1 MENKKYINKNGNVI
15 VIEKDMRGFSPMYEN
30 HTFLRYFTWEENTP
44 SLQEPYIYEAAS
56 SEWFEAESLLEWFE
70 NVTHHQYKF
79 DELAKE
85 AIEKGISADSL
96 EFYEILCK
104 KLSESKIFAL
114 PIMKVK
120 NAVYPYVIATSPCTL
135 EGDMV
140 GIAWEEK
147 EAISERL
154 GVEIASLPSNT
165 KEILEKV
172 ALDLKLQNLYLNEE
186 VYQFTLYK
194 DDSLKEELMNIGDF
208 INYDSDEELFDAIL
222 SYVSNK
228 VDDLEFERIFEPAEV
243 DKEYIEKYINNDGE
257 TLLLVSD
264 DDPMNPMEDWDA
276 LMNYYTW
283 ESRYIP
289 MQEGAKD
296 FSTMAEWYDSIMG
309 EGAFD
314 RQMKKSKENERSSI
328 GFVYDLCANL
338 DKKGIYAL
346 PILKYEHGLVNY
358 YIGDSIDRWDGSIVG
373 FAWKEKKA
381 LCEEYSSKKL
391 TPKIK
396 EIINSNIE
404 GELKAYTN
412 FANGEAYGFEL
423 YSREDGDDPI
433 DSCYGFI
440 GYDSTDE
447 LFKDVLANISSSH
460 KDFFKVD

>member
-1 MENKKYINKNGNVI
+1 MKTKKYVNKNGNVI
-15 VIEKDMRGFSPMYEN
+15 VIKQDATGFSPMYEN
-30 HTFLRYFTWEENTP
+30 QTTLNYFTWEKDIS
-44 SLQEPYIYEAAS
+44 SLQETYVDTLP
-56 SEWFEAESLLEWFE
+56 EWFE
-70 NVTHHQYKF
+70 NATQYQYKF
-79 DELAKE
+79 DKLAKE
-85 AIEKGISADSL
+85 AIENGISTDRL

-120 NAVYPYVIATSPCTL
+120 NAVYPYVIATSPSTL
-135 EGDMV
+135 EGNMV
-140 GIAWEEK
+140 GIAWETEDFL
-147 EAISERL
+147 AQFGL
-154 GVEIASLPSNT
+154 LSNK
-165 KEILEKV
+165 KEILKKV
-172 ALDLKLQNLYLNEE
+172 ALDLKLQNLYLNGE

-194 DDSLKEELMNIGDF
+194 DDSLEEELMNIGGF
-208 INYDSDEELFDAIL
+208 INYDSDEELFEEIL
-222 SYVSNK
+222 SYISDK
-228 VDDLEFERIFEPAEV
+228 TEDLEFERVYEPAEV

-264 DDPMNPMEDWDA
+264 DDPMNPMEDWDT

-289 MQEGAKD
+289 MQEGAKN
-296 FSTMAEWYDSIMG
+296 FSDMEEWYDSIMG

-314 RQMKKSKENERSSI
+314 RQMEKSKENERSSV

-338 DKKGIYAL
+338 EKKGFYAL

-358 YIGDSIDRWDGSIVG
+358 YIGDSVDRWDGGVVG
-373 FAWKEKKA
+373 FAWRDKKE
-381 LCEEYSSKKL
+381 LCKEYNVKKL
-391 TPKIK
+391 SPKIK
-396 EIINSNIE
+396 ETINKCIE

-412 FANGEAYGFEL
+412 YANGEAYGFEL

-440 GYDSTDE
+440 GYDSTEE
-447 LFKDVLANISSSH
+447 LLKEVLMHISDKH

>member
-1 MENKKYINKNGNVI
+1 METKKYVNKNGNVI
-15 VIEKDMRGFSPMYEN
+15 VIKQDNTGFSPMYEN
-30 HTFLRYFTWEENTP
+30 QTTLNYFTWEKDIS
-44 SLQEPYIYEAAS
+44 SLQETYVDTLP
-56 SEWFEAESLLEWFE
+56 EWFE
-70 NVTHHQYKF
+70 NATQYQYKF
-79 DELAKE
+79 DKLAKE
-85 AIEKGISADSL
+85 AIKNGISTDSL

-120 NAVYPYVIATSPCTL
+120 NAVYPYVIATSPSTL
-135 EGDMV
+135 EGNMV
-140 GIAWEEK
+140 GIAWETEDFL
-147 EAISERL
+147 AQFGLL
-154 GVEIASLPSNT
+154 GNK
-165 KEILEKV
+165 KEILKKV
-172 ALDLKLQNLYLNEE
+172 TLDLKLQNLYLNGE

-194 DDSLKEELMNIGDF
+194 DDSLEEELMNIGGF
-208 INYDSDEELFDAIL
+208 INYDSDEELFEEIL
-222 SYVSNK
+222 SYISDK
-228 VDDLEFERIFEPAEV
+228 TEDLEFERVYDPAEV

-264 DDPMNPMEDWDA
+264 DDPMNPMEDWDT

-289 MQEGAKD
+289 MQEGAKN
-296 FSTMAEWYDSIMG
+296 FSDMEEWYDSIMG
-309 EGAFD
+309 EGAFN
-314 RQMKKSKENERSSI
+314 RQMKKSKENGRSSI

-423 YSREDGDDPI
+423 YSRENGDDPI

-447 LFKDVLANISSSH
+447 LLKDVLANISGEH

>member
-1 MENKKYINKNGNVI
+1 MGGGKIKMETKKYVNKNGNVI
-15 VIEKDMRGFSPMYEN
+15 VIKQDNTGFSPMYEN
-30 HTFLRYFTWEENTP
+30 QTTLNYFTWEKDIS
-44 SLQEPYIYEAAS
+44 SLQETYVDTLP
-56 SEWFEAESLLEWFE
+56 EWFE
-70 NVTHHQYKF
+70 NATQYQYKF
-79 DELAKE
+79 DKLAKE
-85 AIEKGISADSL
+85 AIKNGISTDSL

-120 NAVYPYVIATSPCTL
+120 NAVYPYVIATSPSTL
-135 EGDMV
+135 EGNMV
-140 GIAWEEK
+140 GIAWETEDFL
-147 EAISERL
+147 AQFGLL
-154 GVEIASLPSNT
+154 GNK
-165 KEILEKV
+165 KEILKKV
-172 ALDLKLQNLYLNEE
+172 TLDLKLQNLYLNGE

-194 DDSLKEELMNIGDF
+194 DDSLEEELMNIGGF
-208 INYDSDEELFDAIL
+208 INYDSDEELFEEIL
-222 SYVSNK
+222 SYISDK
-228 VDDLEFERIFEPAEV
+228 TEDLEFERVYDPAEV

-264 DDPMNPMEDWDA
+264 DDPMNPMEDWDT

-289 MQEGAKD
+289 MQEGAKN
-296 FSTMAEWYDSIMG
+296 FSDMEEWYDSIMG
-309 EGAFD
+309 EGAFN

-423 YSREDGDDPI
+423 YSRENGDDPI

-447 LFKDVLANISSSH
+447 LLKDVLANISGEH